1 MEQEKIDALI
11 LAYLKGETTPE
22 QDRALAEYL
31 EESTDHQDY
40 FADLRAVAR
49 YLEASRTGEKPLVK
63 ASPVRKRPSWIIPAA
78 AAALFLMFGLGA
90 SQVWT
95 RTGKVVYDNPGTKT
109 IQVQLPDHSRVWLA
123 DGSTLSYNRRT
134 FDRKRD
140 VLLVGQADFDVTK
153 NGKSPFRV
161 ETSSI
166 EVTVHGTIFQ
176 VRDFP
181 SEDYAEATLAEGAVS
196 LRPLSGEDR
205 FNISVGQ
212 RAVYKEKTREMT
224 IEEVPVDQILLRR
237 TGIISIENATIH
249 QIVERIQTDFG
260 VRLSAVSVGGSSDG
274 TFTFSYPEK
283 APLGDVLGMLEVL
296 TGYRF
301 EAEPTS
307 NIINK

>member
-49 YLEASRTGEKPLVK
+49 YLEASRTGEKPQVK
-63 ASPVRKRPSWIIPAA
+63 APPVHKRPRWIIPAA

-166 EVTVHGTIFQ
+166 EVMVHGTIFQ
-176 VRDFP
+176 VRDFT

-196 LRPLSGEDR
+196 LRPLYGL
-205 FNISVGQ
+205 ISLSQGADAETK
-212 RAVYKEKTREMT
+212 RKAEKCAALFPEIPLDPDTSPPDSLQARINAFISERE
-224 IEEVPVDQILLRR
+224 
-237 TGIISIENATIH
+237 
-249 QIVERIQTDFG
+249 
-260 VRLSAVSVGGSSDG
+260 
-274 TFTFSYPEK
+274 
-283 APLGDVLGMLEVL
+283 
-296 TGYRF
+296 
-301 EAEPTS
+301 S
-307 NIINK
+307 NSLPACQ